1 MARIYVVAMRAL
13 GRRPKP
19 GAAARKTLADWHRN
33 VRIFHIA
40 HERSASSF
48 HNRSRQYGVAS
59 LTLSAVV
66 GTAIF
71 ATINESPD
79 LALQILA
86 GLLSVL
92 AAVLAALQSFLGYP
106 QLTEQ
111 HRQAVLEYGRIRR
124 RMEVAL
130 AGDPELITSDLL
142 SAFATELDALRLTA
156 PSLPQRVHDRAV
168 QAVEVTEGR
177 DRAPAAW
184 A

>member
-1 MARIYVVAMRAL
+1 MRAL

-19 GAAARKTLADWHRN
+19 GAAARQTLADWHRN
-33 VRIFHIA
+33 VRIFHVA

-48 HNRSRQYGVAS
+48 HKRSRQYGVAS

-71 ATINESPD
+71 ATLNESPA
-79 LALQILA
+79 LTLQILA

-130 AGDPELITSDLL
+130 AGDPELITSELL
-142 SAFATELDALRLTA
+142 SAFATELDTLRLTA
-156 PSLPQRVHDRAV
+156 PSLSQRVHDRAV
-168 QAVEVTEGR
+168 QDVDGAEGR
-177 DRAPAAW
+177 PRTLAAG